1 MEALTI
7 GLLGLCIGFALGG
20 VQLYYILEVT
30 RRDLAGLRL
39 DYQFPIGIALTLL
52 PVMLGAA
59 FLSALG
65 PAEGAVRGS
74 LVEALEY
81 E

>member
-1 MEALTI
+1 V
-7 GLLGLCIGFALGG
+7 LGAIN
-20 VQLYYILEVT
+20 LYYILEVT

-39 DYQFPIGIALTLL
+39 EYLFPFQIASVLI
-52 PVMLGAA
+52 PVMLATA
-59 FLSALG
+59 FLASLG